1 MSCLLGAGGMSP
13 HPLDL
18 CKKKPTT
25 VSVISK
31 ILKKVLIKSS
41 YLQKIKSQ
49 TGYKLMNCGLD
60 LTLENCERKKRNIF
74 GKSLFVNQLSLM
86 YLDALTL
93 LLKS

>member
-1 MSCLLGAGGMSP
+1 MKALGTSVPCPVCWGQEECPPILWTSV
-13 HPLDL
+13 
-18 CKKKPTT
+18 KKNPTT

-60 LTLENCERKKRNIF
+60 LTLET
-74 GKSLFVNQLSLM
+74 V
-86 YLDALTL
+86 ALHC
-93 LLKS
+93 

>member
-31 ILKKVLIKSS
+31 ILKKVLIKSR

-60 LTLENCERKKRNIF
+60 LTLET
-74 GKSLFVNQLSLM
+74 V
-86 YLDALTL
+86 ALHC
-93 LLKS
+93 